1 MLRTVLII
9 IVVAIVV
16 AAVGVAYA
24 VFRTPEEASAP
35 IQAVPLVVETT
46 PAVAVATEVLQAPAL
61 EPTATRTPQRHRS
74 PAPVSCPRLPGRV
87 FEQSWYPR

>member
-9 IVVAIVV
+9 VVVAIII

-35 IQAVPLVVETT
+35 IQAVPLVVETA
-46 PAVAVATEVLQAPAL
+46 PAVAVATEAPQAPVL
-61 EPTATRTPQRHRS
+61 EPTATS
-74 PAPVSCPRLPGRV
+74 EPVSYTHLTLPTSDLV
-87 FEQSWYPR
+87 

>member
-9 IVVAIVV
+9 IVVAIIV

-35 IQAVPLVVETT
+35 IQAVPLVVETA
-46 PAVAVATEVLQAPAL
+46 PAVAVATEAPQAPAL
-61 EPTATRTPQRHRS
+61 EPTAVGANRHARTRSNGHDRTNGHD
-74 PAPVSCPRLPGRV
+74 GT
-87 FEQSWYPR
+87 

>member
-74 PAPVSCPRLPGRV
+74 PAPVSCPRLP
-87 FEQSWYPR
+87 